1 MSATPVQTPSL
12 AKELALLAIL
22 ATLWGASYTFI
33 RVGVETIPPVTFIA
47 ARTLIAG
54 GLLLAIIK
62 LRGLA
67 LPRDP
72 AIWKRFLIQACIN
85 SVIPFPLIAW
95 AELTVNAGLA
105 TILNST
111 TPIFAFL
118 LTVLITRHEAVTTRK
133 VFGVAAGVIGISL
146 IIGLEAF
153 NGIGKELVAQLAIV
167 AATISYAAAAIL
179 GKGFKNLDPMMP
191 AAGSML
197 CGAVILIPVSLVVDR
212 PWTLAPSA
220 HSLLALL
227 GLAVFSTALAFVIYF
242 RLINTLGTVGTT
254 SQAYLRVPIGVGI
267 GVLFLGES
275 LASTAWIG
283 LVCVIAGVAA
293 MTLPGRKKAAIAA

>member
-1 MSATPVQTPSL
+1 MSDTPVQNPSL
-12 AKELALLAIL
+12 LRELALLAVL

-33 RVGVETIPPVTFIA
+33 RVGVETIPPITFIA

-54 GLLLAIIK
+54 GLLLAIIR

-85 SVIPFPLIAW
+85 SVVPFTLIAW

-133 VFGVAAGVIGISL
+133 VFGVAAGVVGISL

-167 AATISYAAAAIL
+167 AATISYAAAAIF
-179 GKGFKNLDPMMP
+179 GKGFKGLDPMMP
-191 AAGSML
+191 AAGSL
-197 CGAVILIPVSLVVDR
+197 ICGAVILIPVSLVVDR

-267 GVLFLGES
+267 GVLFLGEG
-275 LASTAWIG
+275 LTSTAWIG
-283 LVCVIAGVAA
+283 LICVIAGVAA
-293 MTLPGRKKAAIAA
+293 MTLPARRKAAIAA

>member
-85 SVIPFPLIAW
+85 SVIPFTLIAW